1 MSEALADRPEQP
13 EVLSTERVFDGKVWD
28 VDRDTFAFHGDELVR
43 EVVRHPGAVAILAL
57 DDEDRVVLVQQ
68 YRHPVAA
75 HEWELPA
82 GLLDIAGEDPLEAAR
97 RELAEEVDLVA
108 DTWNVLVDHRP
119 SPGGMD
125 EALRIYLARDL
136 RDVADDERF
145 EREGEEAQMQRR
157 SVPLDEVVDAV
168 LEGRIHNGTLMVG
181 LLAVRELRARG
192 WAGLRPADVRFDI
205 HPRVGD

>member
-1 MSEALADRPEQP
+1 M
-13 EVLSTERVFDGKVWD
+13 
-28 VDRDTFAFHGDELVR
+28 
-43 EVVRHPGAVAILAL
+43 
-57 DDEDRVVLVQQ
+57 
-68 YRHPVAA
+68 
-75 HEWELPA
+75 
-82 GLLDIAGEDPLEAAR
+82 LDIAGEDPLEAAR

>member
-108 DTWNVLVDHRP
+108 DRWNVLVDHRP

>member
-1 MSEALADRPEQP
+1 
-13 EVLSTERVFDGKVWD
+13 
-28 VDRDTFAFHGDELVR
+28 
-43 EVVRHPGAVAILAL
+43 
-57 DDEDRVVLVQQ
+57 
-68 YRHPVAA
+68 
-75 HEWELPA
+75 
-82 GLLDIAGEDPLEAAR
+82 
-97 RELAEEVDLVA
+97 
-108 DTWNVLVDHRP
+108 
-119 SPGGMD
+119 MD